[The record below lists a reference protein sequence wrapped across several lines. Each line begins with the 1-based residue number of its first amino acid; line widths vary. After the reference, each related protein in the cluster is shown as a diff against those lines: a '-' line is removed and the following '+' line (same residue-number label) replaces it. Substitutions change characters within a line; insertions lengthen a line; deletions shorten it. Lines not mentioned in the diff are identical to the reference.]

1 MKLIHSKRDQE
12 LESLFKITKTRS
24 KFVIKG
30 KVIDCNNIYI
40 YMIKSCYD
48 YLLW

>member
-12 LESLFKITKTRS
+12 LESLFKIHVTKTRS
-24 KFVIKG
+24 KCVIKG
-30 KVIDCNNIYI
+30 KVIDCNNIY
-40 YMIKSCYD
+40 MIKSCYD

>member
-40 YMIKSCYD
+40 YD
-48 YLLW
+48 

>member
-30 KVIDCNNIYI
+30 KVIDRNNIYI
-40 YMIKSCYD
+40 YD
-48 YLLW
+48 